1 MSAALSTFV
10 YMWPQPWQSW
20 GHPLAAMCH
29 TISHKYSAHLRT
41 RKISSAVNPHCKF
54 SPGHRKPGSCV
65 TCVTMSQASWG
76 HLTPESRG
84 DCRNNLPLSLNLEND
99 FFDPAP
105 DSVGLRHLWRDVVEP
120 FTAFVAYRCQLLM
133 EWVRAESAHQLDS
146 SHWAK
151 YNLYSVN
158 HADYF
163 SYSSST
169 FQLFP
174 TENVPNYQNFADES
188 KISTQVESKYVN
200 LKILM
205 SYERNKNIGHP
216 N

>member
-1 MSAALSTFV
+1 MS
-10 YMWPQPWQSW
+10 
-20 GHPLAAMCH
+20 
-29 TISHKYSAHLRT
+29 
-41 RKISSAVNPHCKF
+41 
-54 SPGHRKPGSCV
+54 
-65 TCVTMSQASWG
+65 VTMSQRGLRHGSSDPG
-76 HLTPESRG
+76 SRPQDVTREPG
-84 DCRNNLPLSLNLEND
+84 DWHNSLPLSLNLEND

-105 DSVGLRHLWRDVVEP
+105 DSAGLRHLWRDVVEP

-133 EWVRAESAHQLDS
+133 EWVRAESAHRLGS

-151 YNLYSVN
+151 YNLHSVN